1 MTKLQGVRSGKASM
15 SLQNDTLKQ
24 YDISYS
30 GGAVYLNMKDS
41 APPDAW
47 TNFAWNIASA
57 STSSIVKFNETM
69 ANELIPYNAIY
80 RYEQGKNGHIKKDY
94 VRFATEADFTM
105 FVMRWA

>member
-1 MTKLQGVRSGKASM
+1 MIKLQGVRSGKEFM
-15 SLQNDTLKQ
+15 SLQNDILKQ
-24 YDISYS
+24 FDISYS

-47 TNFAWNIASA
+47 NNFAWHIA

-80 RYEQGKNGHIKKDY
+80 RYEQGKNGHVKKDY

-105 FVMRWA
+105 FIMKWS